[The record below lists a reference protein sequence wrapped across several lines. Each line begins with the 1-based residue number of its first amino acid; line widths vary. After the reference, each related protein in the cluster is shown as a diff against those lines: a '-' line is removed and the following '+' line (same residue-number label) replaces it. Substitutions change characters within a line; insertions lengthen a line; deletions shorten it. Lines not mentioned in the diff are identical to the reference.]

1 MTVCSKDAAAEQ
13 AGQKLFMTI
22 IACSAIL
29 AARWQSF
36 SRHDLNLPVS
46 STMVKHKCNTNLCN
60 LRKLE

>member
-36 SRHDLNLPVS
+36 ARHDLNLPVS
-46 STMVKHKCNTNLCN
+46 STMV
-60 LRKLE
+60 